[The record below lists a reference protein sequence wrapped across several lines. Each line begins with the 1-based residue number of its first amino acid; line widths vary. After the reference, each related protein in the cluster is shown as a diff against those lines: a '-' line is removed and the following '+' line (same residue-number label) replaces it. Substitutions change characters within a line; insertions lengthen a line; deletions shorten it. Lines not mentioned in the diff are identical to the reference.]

1 MRSVEFK
8 KVGMQNFCCY
18 TDLMEFEFKNDK
30 IVMITGP
37 NGSGKTTIFDSIP
50 YTFYGIT
57 PKNLK
62 GDDVVNN
69 VTGKD
74 CYTYVEFDIDK
85 DHYKCER
92 YCKYTKIG
100 NTVTLSLN
108 GKKIKKGHNEV
119 VAEIERI
126 LLPQKL
132 FSNTISFGQKVKTFF
147 TDLPDSE
154 QKEIF
159 RRVLQL
165 DDYQLYYDEVNKR
178 LKGLEENVTNFKNQK
193 SINEGL
199 IEEIQKQIEH
209 IKIDKANFYT
219 RKKADLDSLNKT
231 IFDFGNTLTEYSE
244 RYSKF
249 GDKLE
254 SEKEI
259 LLSKERELKSI
270 LENAQNKLESEILSI
285 RDRKKAKDSEL
296 NSSAIEAKA
305 KESQEANKQID
316 ALKDTLYEKTNKLE
330 DEVTTIKMRLEKLDL
345 MAKVN
350 TNRIS
355 NLESEREPLVSG
367 IADSIC
373 PLCKQSI
380 QKHTVEEIQS
390 KITEINKNI
399 DLLKSDIEKAKE
411 EIRSSMTKKE
421 QLTETINSIKKE
433 IGDEIR
439 KVETATMEKLSAL
452 NERLKDKLRQLLDIE
467 LRMIE
472 KAKADYAESSLSVKH
487 DIVELQPKIEKLN
500 TKILEK
506 QKYLELINEVK
517 AKVKAT
523 LETIAKKETEE
534 YDNTFFNTQIE
545 KEKEVKRNIE
555 KCKISLSEIE
565 DKYDIL
571 RFWKSGF
578 SMSGIPS
585 MLIDETIPFMNKRI
599 MEYLEAIGGRYI
611 VSFDTL
617 GENKSGEVRD
627 KITIR
632 VLDTVTKANMRKQL
646 SGGQTR
652 IIDIATI
659 LTLSDL
665 QNIIQNTKMN
675 IILLDEIFDSL
686 DDKNISYVSNLLRS
700 LTKGKST
707 NIISHRAIDLID
719 CDEQLQ
725 LF

>member
-1 MRSVEFK
+1 MK
-8 KVGMQNFCCY
+8 M
-18 TDLMEFEFKNDK
+18 
-30 IVMITGP
+30 
-37 NGSGKTTIFDSIP
+37 
-50 YTFYGIT
+50 
-57 PKNLK
+57 
-62 GDDVVNN
+62 
-69 VTGKD
+69 
-74 CYTYVEFDIDK
+74 
-85 DHYKCER
+85 
-92 YCKYTKIG
+92 
-100 NTVTLSLN
+100 
-108 GKKIKKGHNEV
+108 
-119 VAEIERI
+119 
-126 LLPQKL
+126 
-132 FSNTISFGQKVKTFF
+132 
-147 TDLPDSE
+147 
-154 QKEIF
+154 
-159 RRVLQL
+159 
-165 DDYQLYYDEVNKR
+165 
-178 LKGLEENVTNFKNQK
+178 
-193 SINEGL
+193 
-199 IEEIQKQIEH
+199 
-209 IKIDKANFYT
+209 
-219 RKKADLDSLNKT
+219 DSL
-231 IFDFGNTLTEYSE
+231 
-244 RYSKF
+244 
-249 GDKLE
+249 
-254 SEKEI
+254 
-259 LLSKERELKSI
+259 
-270 LENAQNKLESEILSI
+270 
-285 RDRKKAKDSEL
+285 
-296 NSSAIEAKA
+296 SAV
-305 KESQEANKQID
+305 KESFNGNFA
-316 ALKDTLYEKTNKLE
+316 
-330 DEVTTIKMRLEKLDL
+330 
-345 MAKVN
+345 
-350 TNRIS
+350 
-355 NLESEREPLVSG
+355 
-367 IADSIC
+367 
-373 PLCKQSI
+373 
-380 QKHTVEEIQS
+380 

-399 DLLKSDIEKAKE
+399 DILKSDVEKIKE
-411 EIRSSMTKKE
+411 EIRSSMTKKD

-472 KAKADYAESSLSVKH
+472 KAKADYAESSLTVKH

-555 KCKISLSEIE
+555 KCRISLSEIE

-617 GENKSGEVRD
+617 GENKSGEIRD